1 MTTCILEILE
11 CSDNDSIY
19 MTLPAIRYSMLS
31 LLYHEQILCFLQCLY
46 CCDFALF
53 ARVEHKD
60 ERQITGLVNPELC
73 TLAFSCCSSIV
84 SHAMKEPSCI
94 VYILCIGL

>member
-1 MTTCILEILE
+1 
-11 CSDNDSIY
+11 
-19 MTLPAIRYSMLS
+19 MTLPAIHYSMLS